1 MSEYDEI
8 DALTGGKAIDPANQ
22 GMPAFQV
29 KNYER
34 IKPAK
39 EQKFQG
45 GNSASKISADP
56 QNETVELIISA
67 LDDNKESDARLIA
80 EQSDAPEFL
89 NDFITE
95 YVKNGGQDD
104 KNWMYV
110 RRIHAGSKGKKSPV
124 TVELSYD
131 ADGDLNV
138 VSVPKDMIY
147 AVDMR
152 SWKNSNLL
160 PTPSTDSTPSPS
172 QVGESVESV
181 GNPAPVTPDNN
192 PVADVAST
200 PQNPM
205 ADAVAPVDNDN
216 PLADLIG
223 GNMVAGLK
231 QLGLL
236 DGVKVADVKMEDFKV
251 IQGTNKPFKIIGA
264 GGEEMEVGTIISRSS
279 FGPQG
284 QKGNFTAF
292 SPENMGDILYEQIS
306 ISLEESKSESNTSVM
321 VEQLR
326 NIRKHMDAL
335 SRVFGFDDPKQLEA
349 FFCAWLMKDSTCRL
363 SGIPG
368 TGKTTVINSA
378 ATLLAN
384 SYGFN
389 VAPRYLAKKTTPI
402 NTPHEYLV
410 FPAGMTYAV
419 DYSDKNQEAVRRE
432 WEDWRFTEWKLGSR
446 KSGAYLYDFRFLQR
460 KSDAGYSKHPMSPE
474 AFAELLLASPDMDG
488 DNIGTTITSKAVPYK
503 DLVDLFGE
511 YGASV
516 PNDVTDMGGFAQIL
530 GTPLAT
536 DAGGNEGFAMRNFLL
551 EHFYDSRLGSK
562 RGGSDAKLDLIS
574 AEMLHECGIA
584 KIDYDKRA
592 EEILYGV
599 EIRQITEE
607 NPLTRQ
613 TVASYSFDP
622 TPRPVVTQPV
632 KFFNEANRSGSGV
645 EDAILGLIA
654 EKTVEYRGQTFTS
667 PSFVA
672 WMDTNPHQ
680 KGNDLAFVDRIDME
694 LLFGTLSLGGR
705 FNTLLSRYATGA
717 RGSTPEIQLIKRM
730 LPNKGDER
738 FIAPMRFEDLS
749 SVWRTIGDLPFNS
762 SGAGEDEQGALL
774 DISLLSVLFTQ
785 RWMIQG
791 VETDI
796 YGGTHVFKDDN
807 DVFASPLTD
816 ISTTTNSQYET
827 VHADWWKLFGSPDAT
842 ANTQAP
848 VLITR
853 MLGFRFS
860 NSLIKMTRAMA
871 FLRGKDHVTRQ
882 EVLDALPY
890 CLGHRLGP
898 AREGEDPKGRDI
910 GIMREGM
917 TVSNEQEFVREIILN
932 GYVLRN
938 TKSLMGDANNNSL
951 MDLWDSFIRNCESYL
966 DSTDA
971 FWKYETDVLLDIK
984 SSVRNKSSTIT
995 PVHWSIATM
1004 IVESQKRKTS
1014 YKDKVSRYQERLQR
1028 PASKEGT
1035 KQTPEEIQKEQL
1047 MSDVSIAQYMKIRGE
1062 IASDTMLFSDDK
1074 AELLGLADSKIGAIS
1089 GTVLKATKTPKACN
1103 FGAVAPIVGQK
1114 IGPYYKSGGQYSSFD
1129 KFASAIGGPK
1139 ANEFKWRCYGD
1150 GMGAWGRMITNAQN
1164 LKPIAKLGQGGT
1176 DDFFDVAGAD
1186 FDANQNIGFTHQFI
1200 IPLQGESID
1209 DNVFSAKMENVIA
1222 ALSSSANGGVIIGEK
1237 TGGYGVLESV
1247 ASLEEYQD
1255 KALVLLNEW
1264 LSRPQGSP
1272 NSTNKNTM
1280 KNGFNACFRASHA
1293 LSPVEGSMDITL
1305 ANGQKTTI
1313 KGEDD
1318 LRMWL
1323 SMRCIQGDNSQEG
1336 SSATVGFFI
1345 GITSACMRPV
1355 RNAAGDMIK
1364 DADGNPTEWEVLPF
1378 DEDESYNMSS
1388 YSGTP
1393 DQWEK
1398 TMYQDIGNLTMKDY
1412 RVYVKKSL
1420 EAINS
1425 ISE

>member
-1 MSEYDEI
+1 MSEYKDI
-8 DALTGGKAIDPANQ
+8 DALTGGKAIESPSQPKMDALD
-22 GMPAFQV
+22 
-29 KNYER
+29 R

-56 QNETVELIISA
+56 KNGTVSLIIEY
-67 LDDNKESDARLIA
+67 LENGDVKDAKDIA
-80 EQSDAPEFL
+80 DSSKAPEFL

-110 RRIHAGSKGKKSPV
+110 RRIHAGAKGKKSPV

-160 PTPSTDSTPSPS
+160 PKPSGSSTPSTPS
-172 QVGESVESV
+172 
-181 GNPAPVTPDNN
+181 NPAESGDGPDLAPPPANEVSN
-192 PVADVAST
+192 PS
-200 PQNPM
+200 NPI
-205 ADAVAPVDNDN
+205 ADAVAPVDDND
-216 PLADLIG
+216 PLAELIG
-223 GNMVAGLK
+223 GQMVAGLK
-231 QLGLL
+231 QLGLR
-236 DGVKVADVKMEDFKV
+236 DGVKIADIDMTDFKV
-251 IQGTNKPFKIIGA
+251 ISGTVKPFKIVSKD
-264 GGEEMEVGTIISRSS
+264 GEEMQVGSIVGRSS

-284 QKGNFTAF
+284 QKGNFTSFTA
-292 SPENMGDILYEQIS
+292 ENMGDILYEQITS
-306 ISLEESKSESNTSVM
+306 ELEESQSEGNVSQM

-326 NIRKHMDAL
+326 NVRKHMDSL
-335 SRVFGFDDPKQLEA
+335 SKVFGFDDPKQLEA

-368 TGKTTVINSA
+368 TGKTTVINAA

-389 VAPRYLAKKTTPI
+389 VIPRYVAKKKTPSG
-402 NTPHEYLV
+402 TPHEYHI
-410 FPAGMTYAV
+410 FPTGMSYAV
-419 DYSDKNQEAVRRE
+419 DYSDKNQEPTRRE
-432 WEDWRFTEWKLGSR
+432 WEDWRFTDWKMGAK

-460 KSDAGYSKHPMSPE
+460 KSDSGYSKHPMTPE
-474 AFAELLLASPDMDG
+474 AFAEMLLSKPDMDG
-488 DNIGTTITSKAVPYK
+488 DRIGTTITAQAVTYPM
-503 DLVDLFGE
+503 LSALFAE
-511 YGASV
+511 HGASV
-516 PNDVTDMGGFAQIL
+516 PTDVSNNNGYAQIL
-530 GTPLAT
+530 GTPLYT
-536 DAGGNEGFAMRNFLL
+536 DAGGNEGFALRNFLL
-551 EHFYDSRLGSK
+551 EHFYDARLGSN
-562 RGGSDAKLDLIS
+562 RDNSDAKLDLIS

-705 FNTLLSRYATGA
+705 FNTLLSRYATGS

-738 FIAPMRFEDLS
+738 FIAPMRFGDLS
-749 SVWRTIGDLPFNS
+749 KVWRTIGDLPFNS
-762 SGAGEDEQGALL
+762 SGTGEDEQGALL

-791 VETDI
+791 LEDDF

-807 DVFASPLTD
+807 DVFASPLAD
-816 ISTTTNSQYET
+816 ISTTTNSQFES
-827 VHADWWKLFGSPDAT
+827 VHSDWWKLFGAPDAT
-842 ANTQAP
+842 NATQAP

-882 EVLDALPY
+882 EVIDALPY

-938 TKSLMGDANNNSL
+938 TRSLMGDATNNSL
-951 MDLWDSFIRNCESYL
+951 MDLWDSFIRNCRSYL
-966 DSTDA
+966 ESTDA
-971 FWKYETDVLLDIK
+971 YWKYETDVLLSIK
-984 SSVRNKSSTIT
+984 SDVRNKSSTIT

-1004 IVESQKRKTS
+1004 IVENQKRKPS
-1014 YKDKVSRYQERLQR
+1014 YKDKLSRYQERLQR

-1035 KQTPEEIQKEQL
+1035 KQTPEEIQTEQL
-1047 MSDVSIAQYMKIRGE
+1047 MSDVSITQYMKIRGE
-1062 IASDTMLFSDDK
+1062 IASDTLLFSDDK
-1074 AELLGLADSKIGAIS
+1074 ADLLGLADSKISAI
-1089 GTVLKATKTPKACN
+1089 GGNVLKATKTPKSCN
-1103 FGAVAPIVGQK
+1103 FMAVAPIGGQQ
-1114 IGPYYKSGGQYSSFD
+1114 IGPYYKTGGQYSSFD
-1129 KFASAIGGPK
+1129 SFASAIGGAK
-1139 ANEFKWRCYGD
+1139 ANEFRWPSYGD

-1176 DDFFDVAGAD
+1176 DNFFDVAGAD
-1186 FDANQNIGFTHQFI
+1186 FDANQQIGFTHQFT
-1200 IPLQGESID
+1200 IPLQGDSVE
-1209 DNVFSAKMENVIA
+1209 DNTFSAKLESVLATLTSNA
-1222 ALSSSANGGVIIGEK
+1222 SNGGVLIGDK
-1237 TGGYGVLESV
+1237 GGNYGVLENLS
-1247 ASLEEYQD
+1247 SLEEYQD

-1264 LSRPQGSP
+1264 LSRPTGSP
-1272 NSTNKNTM
+1272 NSINKATM
-1280 KNGFNACFRASHA
+1280 KNGFNACFRATHA
-1293 LSPVEGSMDITL
+1293 LGGVEGSMELNL
-1305 ANGQKTTI
+1305 ANGQVTTI
-1313 KGEDD
+1313 KGDDD
-1318 LRMWL
+1318 LRLWL
-1323 SMRCIQGDNSQEG
+1323 SLRCIQGDNAQEG
-1336 SSATVGFFI
+1336 SSATVGLFI
-1345 GITSACMRPV
+1345 GITSACMRPT
-1355 RNAAGDMIK
+1355 RNSAGDMITDK
-1364 DADGNPTEWEVLPF
+1364 EGNPTEWEVLPF
-1378 DEDESYNMSS
+1378 DEDDSYNMSY
-1388 YSGTP
+1388 YSGTN
-1393 DQWEK
+1393 DQWE
-1398 TMYQDIGNLTMKDY
+1398 TFMYQDIGNLTMKDY

-1420 EAINS
+1420 KAINS

>member
-8 DALTGGKAIDPANQ
+8 DKLTGGKAIPSQ
-22 GMPAFQV
+22 QKWMPID
-29 KNYER
+29 R

-56 QNETVELIISA
+56 KNGTVSLIIKSLENGDVVQA
-67 LDDNKESDARLIA
+67 QMLA
-80 EQSDAPEFL
+80 EQSAAPEFL
-89 NDFITE
+89 TDFVKE
-95 YVKNGGQDD
+95 YIKNGGQDD

-110 RRIHAGSKGKKSPV
+110 RRIHAGAKGKNSPV

-138 VSVPKDMIY
+138 VSVPKTMIY

-160 PTPSTDSTPSPS
+160 PSISLEPSTPS
-172 QVGESVESV
+172 
-181 GNPAPVTPDNN
+181 NPAESGDGPDLAPPPANEVSN
-192 PVADVAST
+192 PS
-200 PQNPM
+200 NPI
-205 ADAVAPVDNDN
+205 ADAVAPVDDAD
-216 PLADLIG
+216 PLAELIG
-223 GNMVAGLK
+223 GQMVAGLK
-231 QLGLL
+231 QLGLR
-236 DGVKVADVKMEDFKV
+236 DGVKVADIDMTDFKV
-251 IQGTNKPFKIIGA
+251 ISGTVKPFKIISPS
-264 GGEEMEVGTIISRSS
+264 GEEMQIGTVIGRSN
-279 FGPQG
+279 FGPEKQN
-284 QKGNFTAF
+284 GNFIPF
-292 SPENMGDILYEQIS
+292 SSENMGEILYQQI
-306 ISLEESKSESNTSVM
+306 ISELEESQNEGNVSVM

-326 NIRKHMDAL
+326 NVRKHMDSL
-335 SRVFGFDDPKQLEA
+335 SKVFGFDDPKQLEA

-389 VAPRYLAKKTTPI
+389 VATRYLAKK
-402 NTPHEYLV
+402 NSAGGTPHEYFV

-419 DYSDKNQEAVRRE
+419 DYSDKNQEPTRRE
-432 WEDWRFTEWKLGSR
+432 WEDWRFTEWTMGSR

-460 KSDAGYSKHPMSPE
+460 KSDNGYAKHPMTPE
-474 AFAELLLASPDMDG
+474 AFAEMLLSKPDMDG
-488 DNIGTTITSKAVPYK
+488 DRIGFTITANAVTYTT
-503 DLVDLFGE
+503 LSALFSE
-511 YGASV
+511 HGASV
-516 PNDVTDMGGFAQIL
+516 PSDVSNKNGFAHIL
-530 GTPLAT
+530 ETPLFT
-536 DAGGNEGFAMRNFLL
+536 DAGGNEGFALRNFLL
-551 EHFYDSRLGSK
+551 EHFYDARLGSN
-562 RGGSDAKLDLIS
+562 RNNSDAKLDLIS

-705 FNTLLSRYATGA
+705 FNTLLSRYATGS

-730 LPNKGDER
+730 LPNAGDER
-738 FIAPMRFEDLS
+738 FIAPMRFGNLS
-749 SVWRTIGDLPFNS
+749 SVWKTIGDLPFNS
-762 SGAGEDEQGALL
+762 SGTGEDEEGALL

-791 VETDI
+791 IETEI
-796 YGGTHVFKDDN
+796 YGGNHTFKDGN
-807 DVFASPLTD
+807 DVFASPLAD
-816 ISTTTNSQYET
+816 ISTTTNSQFES
-827 VHADWWKLFGSPDAT
+827 VHADWWKEFGSGDSGMPS
-842 ANTQAP
+842 QAP

-871 FLRGKDHVTRQ
+871 FLRGKDYVTRQ

-910 GIMREGM
+910 GIMREGFP
-917 TVSNEQEFVREIILN
+917 VANEQDFVREIILN

-938 TKSLMGDANNNSL
+938 TPSLMGDATNNSL
-951 MDLWDSFIRNCESYL
+951 MDLWDSFIRNCRSYL
-966 DSTDA
+966 ESTDA
-971 FWKYETDVLLDIK
+971 FWKYETDVLLSIK
-984 SSVRNKSSTIT
+984 SSVRNNSSTIT

-1004 IVESQKRKTS
+1004 IVENQKRKTS
-1014 YKDKVSRYQERLQR
+1014 YKDKLSRYQERLQR

-1035 KQTPEEIQKEQL
+1035 KQTDEEVQRQQL
-1047 MSDVSIAQYMKIRGE
+1047 MSDVSISQYIKIRGE

-1074 AELLGLADSKIGAIS
+1074 AELLGLADSKISAIS
-1089 GTVLKATKTPKACN
+1089 GSVLKATKTPKSCN
-1103 FGAVAPIVGQK
+1103 FMAVAPTSGNA
-1114 IGPYYKSGGQYSSFD
+1114 IGPYTLAGGSKYSSFD
-1129 KFASAIGGPK
+1129 TFASAIGGAK
-1139 ANEFKWRCYGD
+1139 ANEFRWSSYGD
-1150 GMGAWGRMITNAQN
+1150 GMGAWGRMITNGQN
-1164 LKPIAKLGQGGT
+1164 LKPIVKLGDKGT
-1176 DDFFDVAGAD
+1176 SDFFDVSGAD
-1186 FDANQNIGFTHQFI
+1186 FDANQQIGFTHQFI
-1200 IPLQGESID
+1200 IPLKGDSVE
-1209 DNVFSAKMENVIA
+1209 DNTFSAQIENVLA
-1222 ALSSSANGGVIIGEK
+1222 TLSGNASNGGVLIGDK
-1237 TGGYGVLESV
+1237 GGKYGVLNNFS
-1247 ASLEEYQD
+1247 SLDEYQD
-1255 KALVLLNEW
+1255 QALVLLNEW
-1264 LSRPQGSP
+1264 LSQGGNAS
-1272 NSTNKNTM
+1272 NNKATM
-1280 KNGFNACFRASHA
+1280 KSGFNACFRASHA
-1293 LSPVEGSMDITL
+1293 LGGVEGSMELTL
-1305 ANGQKTTI
+1305 PNGQTTTI
-1313 KGEDD
+1313 KGDDD
-1318 LRMWL
+1318 LRLWL
-1323 SMRCIQGDNSQEG
+1323 SLRCIQGDNSREG
-1336 SSATVGFFI
+1336 SAATVGFFI
-1345 GITSACMRPV
+1345 GITSACMRPT
-1355 RNAAGDMIK
+1355 RNSAGIITDNGM
-1364 DADGNPTEWEVLPF
+1364 PTEWEVLPF
-1378 DEDESYNMSS
+1378 DEDDTYNMSY
-1388 YSGTP
+1388 YSGTN
-1393 DQWEK
+1393 DQWEAF
-1398 TMYQDIGNLTMKDY
+1398 MYQDIGNMTMKDY
-1412 RVYVKKSL
+1412 RVYVKKTL
-1420 EAINS
+1420 KAINLPLD
-1425 ISE
+1425 

>member
-8 DALTGGKAIDPANQ
+8 DALTGGKAIESTWEQSRQIPN
-22 GMPAFQV
+22 
-29 KNYER
+29 KTLNRR

-56 QNETVELIISA
+56 HNQTVKLIIELLETKQEA
-67 LDDNKESDARLIA
+67 KARAIA
-80 EQSDAPEFL
+80 NDSPAPEFL

-138 VSVPKDMIY
+138 VEVPKDMIY

-160 PTPSTDSTPSPS
+160 PTPSGSSTLSTPP
-172 QVGESVESV
+172 
-181 GNPAPVTPDNN
+181 NPAESGDGPDLTPPPANESSN
-192 PVADVAST
+192 PSNPQADS
-200 PQNPM
+200 
-205 ADAVAPVDNDN
+205 VAPVDNDD
-216 PLADLIG
+216 PLSKLIG

-236 DGVKVADVKMEDFKV
+236 DGVKVADTSISNFKV
-251 IQGTNKPFKIIGA
+251 INGTNKPFKIIGSN
-264 GGEEMEVGTIISRSS
+264 GEEMEIGSIINGSS
-279 FGPQG
+279 FGPQD
-284 QKGNFTAF
+284 QKGNFTSF
-292 SPENMGDILYEQIS
+292 TSENMGDVLYETVRRR
-306 ISLEESKSESNTSVM
+306 LEEVNNEDNSSVM

-389 VAPRYLAKKTTPI
+389 VIPRFIAKKSSAPGS
-402 NTPHEYLV
+402 PHEYMI
-410 FPAGMTYAV
+410 FPTGMSYAV
-419 DYSDKNQEAVRRE
+419 DYSDKNQEPVRRE
-432 WEDWRFTEWKLGSR
+432 WEDWRFSEWKMASR

-460 KSDAGYSKHPMSPE
+460 KSDKGYSKHPMTPE
-474 AFAELLLASPDMDG
+474 AFADLLLATPARNEDG
-488 DNIGTTITSKAVPYK
+488 TLASTITAQPIKYDTLKA
-503 DLVDLFGE
+503 LFSE
-511 YGASV
+511 HGASV
-516 PNDVTDMGGFAQIL
+516 PSEVDNIDGNASIL
-530 GTPLAT
+530 TKPLYN
-536 DAGGNEGFAMRNFLL
+536 DAGGNEGYGFRAFLL
-551 EHFYDSRLGSK
+551 EHFYDARLGT
-562 RGGSDAKLDLIS
+562 RMDGSDAKFDLIS

-599 EIRQITEE
+599 EIRQITEN
-607 NPLTRQ
+607 NPLTNQ
-613 TVASYSFDP
+613 TIASYSFDP

-705 FNTLLSRYATGA
+705 FNTLLSRYSSGA

-749 SVWRTIGDLPFNS
+749 RVWRTIGDLPFNS
-762 SGAGEDEQGALL
+762 SGTGEDEQGALL

-791 VETDI
+791 LEDEF
-796 YGGTHVFKDDN
+796 YGGTHIFKDNN
-807 DVFASPLTD
+807 DVFASPLAD
-816 ISTTTNSQYET
+816 ISTTTNSQFES
-827 VHADWWKLFGSPDAT
+827 VHADWWQLFGNPGVTENS
-842 ANTQAP
+842 QAP

-917 TVSNEQEFVREIILN
+917 TVSNEQEFVRDIILN

-938 TKSLMGDANNNSL
+938 TQSLMGEATNNSL
-951 MDLWDSFIRNCESYL
+951 MDIWDSFIRNCRSYL
-966 DSTDA
+966 NSTDA
-971 FWKYETDVLLDIK
+971 YWKYEQDVLVSMKDSI
-984 SSVRNKSSTIT
+984 RNKSSSIT

-1004 IVESQKRKTS
+1004 IVENQKRKTS
-1014 YKDKVSRYQERLQR
+1014 YKDKISRYQERLQR

-1035 KQTPEEIQKEQL
+1035 RRTDEEEQKRQL
-1047 MSDVSIAQYMKIRGE
+1047 LADVSISQYMKIRGE
-1062 IASDTMLFSDDK
+1062 IAADPLLFSDDK
-1074 AELLGLADSKIGAIS
+1074 AELLALADSKISAIS
-1089 GTVLKATKTPKACN
+1089 GNVLKATTKNIVAN
-1103 FGAVAPIVGQK
+1103 FMSVAPVNADTVVSIS
-1114 IGPYYKSGGQYSSFD
+1114 PYFNGSKSFVAFSETHNPSAT
-1129 KFASAIGGPK
+1129 KFGWHS
-1139 ANEFKWRCYGD
+1139 YGD
-1150 GMGAWGRMITNAQN
+1150 GMGAWGRMITNGTN
-1164 LKPIAKLGQGGT
+1164 LKPIVKLGDTSGT
-1176 DDFFDVAGAD
+1176 DFLDVAGAD
-1186 FDANQNIGFTHQFI
+1186 FDANQTIGFSHQFI
-1200 IPLQGESID
+1200 IPQKGESVG
-1209 DNVFSAKMENVIA
+1209 DNDFSAKLEKVISV
-1222 ALSSSANGGVIIGEK
+1222 LSSYASNGGVQIGDK
-1237 TGGYGVLESV
+1237 GSGVYGVKSTY
-1247 ASLEEYQD
+1247 ASLAEYKDQ
-1255 KALVLLNEW
+1255 AEVLLGEW
-1264 LSRPQGSP
+1264 LSKAGSDA
-1272 NSTNKNTM
+1272 TNVSTM
-1280 KNGFNACFRASHA
+1280 KQGFNACFRAVHA
-1293 LSPVEGSMDITL
+1293 FEPVEGSMDIIWPS
-1305 ANGQKTTI
+1305 GKTITVS
-1313 KGEDD
+1313 GDDD
-1318 LRMWL
+1318 LRLWL
-1323 SMRCIQGDNSQEG
+1323 SMRCIEGDNKKAG

-1345 GITSACMRPV
+1345 GITSSCMRPV
-1355 RNAAGDMIK
+1355 RNDKGIITDSL
-1364 DADGNPTEWEVLPF
+1364 GNPTAFEVLPF
-1378 DEDESYNMSS
+1378 DEDDTYNMSL
-1388 YSGTP
+1388 YSGAK
-1393 DQWEK
+1393 DKWE
-1398 TMYQDIGNLTMKDY
+1398 TFMYQDIGNLTMKDY
-1412 RVYVKKSL
+1412 RVYVKECL
-1420 EAINS
+1420 EAIKD
-1425 ISE
+1425 

>member
-1 MSEYDEI
+1 MSEYKDI
-8 DALTGGKAIDPANQ
+8 DALTGGKAIESPPQPKMDALD
-22 GMPAFQV
+22 
-29 KNYER
+29 R

-56 QNETVELIISA
+56 KNGTVSLIIKSLENGDVVQA
-67 LDDNKESDARLIA
+67 QMLA
-80 EQSDAPEFL
+80 EQSAAPEFL
-89 NDFITE
+89 TDFVKE
-95 YVKNGGQDD
+95 YIKNGGQDD

-110 RRIHAGSKGKKSPV
+110 RRIHKGAKGKNSPV
-124 TVELSYD
+124 TIELSYD

-160 PTPSTDSTPSPS
+160 PKPSGSSTPSTPS
-172 QVGESVESV
+172 
-181 GNPAPVTPDNN
+181 NPAESGGGPDMTPPPANEVSN
-192 PVADVAST
+192 PS
-200 PQNPM
+200 NPN

-216 PLADLIG
+216 PLSKLIG
-223 GNMVAGLK
+223 GQMVAGLS

-236 DGVKVADVKMEDFKV
+236 DGVKVADIDMTDFKI
-251 IQGTNKPFKIIGA
+251 IQGTVKPFKIISSSGQ
-264 GGEEMEVGTIISRSS
+264 EMRIGNIVSRSS

-284 QKGNFTAF
+284 QKGNFTSFTA
-292 SPENMGDILYEQIS
+292 ENMGDVLYQQITS
-306 ISLEESKSESNTSVM
+306 ELEEAQSDGNVSEM

-326 NIRKHMDAL
+326 TIRKHMDAL

-389 VAPRYLAKKTTPI
+389 VATRYIAKKRTPSG
-402 NTPHEYLV
+402 TPHEYHV
-410 FPAGMTYAV
+410 FPSGMEYAV
-419 DYSDKNQEAVRRE
+419 DYSDKNQEPTRRE
-432 WEDWRFTEWKLGSR
+432 WEDWRFTDWRMGAN

-460 KSDAGYSKHPMSPE
+460 KSDSGYSKHPMAPE
-474 AFAELLLASPDMDG
+474 AFAEMLFSKPNKEMM
-488 DNIGTTITSKAVPYK
+488 TITAQAVTYPM
-503 DLVDLFGE
+503 LSALFAE
-511 YGASV
+511 HGASI
-516 PNDVTDMGGFAQIL
+516 PTDVSNKDGFAQIL
-530 GTPLAT
+530 GTPLYT
-536 DAGGNEGFAMRNFLL
+536 DAGGNEGFALRNFLL
-551 EHFYDSRLGSK
+551 EHFYDSRLGEK
-562 RGGSDAKLDLIS
+562 RDNSDAKLDLIS

-599 EIRQITEE
+599 EIRQITEKNE
-607 NPLTRQ
+607 MTQ
-613 TVASYSFDP
+613 KTVASYSFDP
-622 TPRPVVTQPV
+622 TPRPIVTQPI

-717 RGSTPEIQLIKRM
+717 KGSTPEIQLIKRM
-730 LPNKGDER
+730 LPNKGDEK
-738 FIAPMRFEDLS
+738 FIAPMRFGNLS
-749 SVWRTIGDLPFNS
+749 KVWGTIGDLPFNS
-762 SGAGEDEQGALL
+762 SGTGEDEQGALL

-791 VETDI
+791 LEDEF

-807 DVFASPLTD
+807 DVFASPLAD
-816 ISTTTNSQYET
+816 ISTTTNSQFES
-827 VHADWWKLFGSPDAT
+827 VHSDWWKLFGSPDAT
-842 ANTQAP
+842 NATQAP

-938 TKSLMGDANNNSL
+938 TKSLMGDATNNSL
-951 MDLWDSFIRNCESYL
+951 MDLWDSFIRNCRSYL
-966 DSTDA
+966 ESTDA
-971 FWKYETDVLLDIK
+971 YWKYETDVLLSIK
-984 SSVRNKSSTIT
+984 SDVRNKSSTIT

-1004 IVESQKRKTS
+1004 IVENQKRKAS
-1014 YKDKVSRYQERLQR
+1014 YKDKVSQYQERLQR

-1035 KQTPEEIQKEQL
+1035 KQTDIEVQREQL
-1047 MSDVSIAQYMKIRGE
+1047 MSDVSIAQYIRIRGE
-1062 IASDTMLFSDDK
+1062 ISSDPMLFSDDK
-1074 AELLGLADSKIGAIS
+1074 AELLELADSKISSIS
-1089 GTVLKATKTPKACN
+1089 GNVLKATKTPKACN
-1103 FGAVAPIVGQK
+1103 FMAVAPTVGQE
-1114 IGPYYKSGGQYSSFD
+1114 IGPYYKQGGTYTNFD
-1129 KFASAIGGPK
+1129 SFASAIGGAK
-1139 ANEFKWRCYGD
+1139 ANQFKWRCYGD

-1164 LKPIAKLGQGGT
+1164 LKPIAKLGSSQ
-1176 DDFFDVAGAD
+1176 DFFDIAGAD
-1186 FDANQNIGFTHQFI
+1186 FDANQHIGFTHQFT
-1200 IPLQGESID
+1200 IPLQGESVE
-1209 DNVFSAKMENVIA
+1209 DNIFSAKVERVLETLTNN
-1222 ALSSSANGGVIIGEK
+1222 ANGGGVLIGDK
-1237 TGGYGVLESV
+1237 GTSYGVLETF
-1247 ASLEEYQD
+1247 ASLDEYQD
-1255 KALVLLNEW
+1255 KALVLLNDW
-1264 LSRPQGSP
+1264 LSRPKNSP
-1272 NSTNKNTM
+1272 DSTNKSIM
-1280 KNGFNACFRASHA
+1280 QKGFNACFRASHA
-1293 LSPVEGSMDITL
+1293 LEGVEGSMELTL
-1305 ANGQKTTI
+1305 ANGTTTTI
-1313 KGEDD
+1313 KGDDD
-1318 LRMWL
+1318 LRLWL
-1323 SMRCIQGDNSQEG
+1323 SMRCIQGTNSQAG

-1355 RNAAGDMIK
+1355 RNSAGDMIK
-1364 DADGNPTEWEVLPF
+1364 DGDDNPTEWEVLPF
-1378 DEDESYNMSS
+1378 DEDDSYNMTY
-1388 YSGTP
+1388 YSGTN

-1398 TMYQDIGNLTMKDY
+1398 FMYQDIGNLTMKDY

-1420 EAINS
+1420 KAINS
-1425 ISE
+1425 TSE

>member
-1 MSEYDEI
+1 MSEYDDL
-8 DALTGGKAIDPANQ
+8 DALTGGKAIESTPSQPKMDALD
-22 GMPAFQV
+22 
-29 KNYER
+29 R

-56 QNETVELIISA
+56 KNGTVSLIIEY
-67 LDDNKESDARLIA
+67 LENGNVEDAKGIA
-80 EQSDAPEFL
+80 DSSKAPEFL

-110 RRIHAGSKGKKSPV
+110 RRIHAGAKGKKSPV

-160 PTPSTDSTPSPS
+160 PTPKTDSTPSTPS
-172 QVGESVESV
+172 
-181 GNPAPVTPDNN
+181 NPAESEDGPNLN
-192 PVADVAST
+192 PPPANEAS
-200 PQNPM
+200 NPSNPI
-205 ADAVAPVDNDN
+205 ADAVAPVDDAD
-216 PLADLIG
+216 PLAELIG
-223 GNMVAGLK
+223 GQMVAGLK
-231 QLGLL
+231 QLGLR
-236 DGVKVADVKMEDFKV
+236 DGVKVADIDMTDFKV
-251 IQGTNKPFKIIGA
+251 ISGTVKPFKIISPS
-264 GGEEMEVGTIISRSS
+264 GEEMQIGSVIGRSN
-279 FGPQG
+279 FGPEKQN
-284 QKGNFTAF
+284 GNFIPF
-292 SPENMGDILYEQIS
+292 SSENMGEILYQQI
-306 ISLEESKSESNTSVM
+306 ISELEESQNEGNVSIM

-326 NIRKHMDAL
+326 NVRKHMDSL
-335 SRVFGFDDPKQLEA
+335 SKVFGFDDPKQLEA

-389 VAPRYLAKKTTPI
+389 VAPRYLAKK
-402 NTPHEYLV
+402 NTAGGVPHEYFV
-410 FPAGMTYAV
+410 FPTGMTYAV
-419 DYSDKNQEAVRRE
+419 DYSDKNQEPTRRE
-432 WEDWRFTEWKLGSR
+432 WEDWRFTEWTLGAR

-460 KSDAGYSKHPMSPE
+460 KSDNGYAKHPMTPE
-474 AFAELLLASPDMDG
+474 AFAEMLLSKPDVPYHSDE
-488 DNIGTTITSKAVPYK
+488 NTFTITANAVTYAT
-503 DLVDLFGE
+503 LSALFAE
-511 YGASV
+511 YGASI
-516 PNDVTDMGGFAQIL
+516 PSDISNKNGFAYIL
-530 GTPLAT
+530 GTPLFT
-536 DAGGNEGFAMRNFLL
+536 DAGGNEGFAFRNFLL
-551 EHFYDSRLGSK
+551 EHFYDARLGSK
-562 RGGSDAKLDLIS
+562 RDNSDAKLDLIS

-705 FNTLLSRYATGA
+705 FNTLLSRYATGS

-730 LPNKGDER
+730 LPNAGDER
-738 FIAPMRFEDLS
+738 FIAPMRFGDLS
-749 SVWRTIGDLPFNS
+749 KVWRTIGDLPFNS
-762 SGAGEDEQGALL
+762 SGTGEDEEGALL

-791 VETDI
+791 IETEI
-796 YGGTHVFKDDN
+796 YGGNHTFKDGN
-807 DVFASPLTD
+807 DVFASPLAD
-816 ISTTTNSQYET
+816 ISTTTNSQFES
-827 VHADWWKLFGSPDAT
+827 VHADWWKEFGSPDAT

-871 FLRGKDHVTRQ
+871 FLRGKDYVTRQ

-910 GIMREGM
+910 GIMREGFP
-917 TVSNEQEFVREIILN
+917 VANEQDFVREIILN

-938 TKSLMGDANNNSL
+938 TPSLMGDATNNSL
-951 MDLWDSFIRNCESYL
+951 MDLWDSFIRNCRSYL
-966 DSTDA
+966 ESTDA
-971 FWKYETDVLLDIK
+971 YWKYETDVLLSIK
-984 SSVRNKSSTIT
+984 SSVRNNSSTIT

-1004 IVESQKRKTS
+1004 IVENQKRKTS
-1014 YKDKVSRYQERLQR
+1014 YKDKLSRYQERLQR

-1035 KQTPEEIQKEQL
+1035 KQTDEEVQRQQL
-1047 MSDVSIAQYMKIRGE
+1047 MSDVSISQYIKIRGE
-1062 IASDTMLFSDDK
+1062 ISSDTLLFSDDK
-1074 AELLGLADSKIGAIS
+1074 AELLGLADSKISAIS
-1089 GTVLKATKTPKACN
+1089 GNVLKATLRPKSCN
-1103 FGAVAPIVGQK
+1103 FMATVPETGTE
-1114 IGPYYKSGGQYSSFD
+1114 IGPYFLGSGSLYSSFD
-1129 KFASAIGGPK
+1129 TFSDAIGGAK
-1139 ANEFKWRCYGD
+1139 ANEFKWRSYGD
-1150 GMGAWGRMITNAQN
+1150 GMGAWGRMITNGQN
-1164 LKPIAKLGQGGT
+1164 LKPIAKLGDKGT
-1176 DDFFDVAGAD
+1176 SDFFDVAGAD
-1186 FDANQNIGFTHQFI
+1186 FDANQQLGFTHQFI
-1200 IPLQGESID
+1200 IPLQGESVT
-1209 DNVFSAKMENVIA
+1209 DNTFSAQIENVLA
-1222 ALSSSANGGVIIGEK
+1222 TLSGNASNGGVIIGDK
-1237 TGGYGVLESV
+1237 KGKYGVISTI

-1255 KALVLLNEW
+1255 QALVLLNEW
-1264 LSRPQGSP
+1264 LSRPTGSDISV
-1272 NSTNKNTM
+1272 NRATLKS
-1280 KNGFNACFRASHA
+1280 GFNACFRASHA
-1293 LSPVEGSMDITL
+1293 LGGVEGSMELTL
-1305 ANGQKTTI
+1305 PNGQTTTV

-1318 LRMWL
+1318 LRLWL
-1323 SMRCIQGDNSQEG
+1323 SLRCIQGDNSREG
-1336 SSATVGFFI
+1336 SAATVGFFI
-1345 GITSACMRPV
+1345 GITSACMRPT
-1355 RNAAGDMIK
+1355 RNVAGMIT
-1364 DADGNPTEWEVLPF
+1364 DNGMPTEWEVLPF
-1378 DEDESYNMSS
+1378 EDDDTYNMTY
-1388 YSGTP
+1388 YSGTK
-1393 DQWEK
+1393 DQWNEF
-1398 TMYQDIGNLTMKDY
+1398 MYQDIGNMTMKDY
-1412 RVYVKKSL
+1412 RVYVKKTL
-1420 EAINS
+1420 KAINLPLN
-1425 ISE
+1425 

>member
-1 MSEYDEI
+1 MSEYDDI
-8 DALTGGKAIDPANQ
+8 DALTGGKAIDPMNQ

-29 KNYER
+29 KSYER

-89 NDFITE
+89 DDFITE
-95 YVKNGGQDD
+95 YVKNGGQDG

-110 RRIHAGSKGKKSPV
+110 RRIHAGAKGKKSPV

-138 VSVPKDMIY
+138 VSVPKNMIY

-160 PTPSTDSTPSPS
+160 PTPKTDSTPSPTP
-172 QVGESVESV
+172 
-181 GNPAPVTPDNN
+181 NPAESGDGPDLN
-192 PVADVAST
+192 PPPANESSNPSNPNADGV
-200 PQNPM
+200 PPIDEN
-205 ADAVAPVDNDN
+205 N
-216 PLADLIG
+216 PLAELIG
-223 GNMVAGLK
+223 GTMVAGLK

-236 DGVKVADVKMEDFKV
+236 DGVKIADTSMTNFRV
-251 IQGTNKPFKIIGA
+251 ISGTAKPYKIIGDNDD
-264 GGEEMEVGTIISRSS
+264 EMEIGNIVSRSS

-284 QKGNFTAF
+284 QKGNFTPF
-292 SPENMGDILYEQIS
+292 SAENMGEILYES
-306 ISLEESKSESNTSVM
+306 IASSIESVKNEGNVSEM
-321 VEQLR
+321 VEQLSQ
-326 NIRKHMDAL
+326 IRKHMDAL

-389 VAPRYLAKKTTPI
+389 VAPRYVAKK
-402 NTPHEYLV
+402 NTASGKPHSYYI
-410 FPAGMTYAV
+410 FPAGMSYAV

-432 WEDWRFTEWKLGSR
+432 WEDWRFTTWEEGIGK

-460 KSDAGYSKHPMSPE
+460 KSDNGYVKHSMSPE
-474 AFAELLLASPDMDG
+474 AFAEILLETPVIGADG
-488 DNIGTTITSKAVPYK
+488 NMEDTITAKAVKYSTISA
-503 DLVDLFGE
+503 LFAE
-511 YGASV
+511 HGANV
-516 PNDVTDMGGFAQIL
+516 PSEVSEKQGFAHIL
-530 GTPLAT
+530 GTPLFT
-536 DAGGNEGFAMRNFLL
+536 DAGGNEGWGLRDFLL
-551 EHFYDSRLGSK
+551 EHFYDNRLGTK
-562 RGGSDAKLDLIS
+562 RDYSDAKLDLIS
-574 AEMLHECGIA
+574 SEMLHECGIA

-599 EIRQITEE
+599 EIRQITEQ
-607 NPLTRQ
+607 NQLTKK

-717 RGSTPEIQLIKRM
+717 KGSTPEIQLIKRM
-730 LPNKGDER
+730 LPNKGDEK
-738 FIAPMRFEDLS
+738 FISPMRFKHLS
-749 SVWRTIGDLPFNS
+749 KAWRTIGDMPFNS
-762 SGAGEDEQGALL
+762 SGAGEDKEGALL

-791 VETDI
+791 LEDDF
-796 YGGTHVFKDDN
+796 YGGKHIFKDDN
-807 DVFASPLTD
+807 DVFASPLAD
-816 ISTTTNSQYET
+816 ISTTTNSQFESI
-827 VHADWWKLFGSPDAT
+827 HADWWKLFGHPDT
-842 ANTQAP
+842 TKKTQAP

-917 TVSNEQEFVREIILN
+917 TVANEQDFVREIILN

-938 TKSLMGDANNNSL
+938 TESLMGGATNRSL
-951 MDLWDSFIRNCESYL
+951 MDLWDSFIRNCRSYL
-966 DSTDA
+966 ESTDA
-971 FWKYETDVLLDIK
+971 YWKYEQDVLLSIK
-984 SSVRNKSSTIT
+984 SDVRNKSSTIT

-1004 IVESQKRKTS
+1004 IVENQKRMTS
-1014 YKDKVSRYQERLQR
+1014 YKDRVSRYQERLQR

-1035 KQTPEEIQKEQL
+1035 KKTDAEIQKKQL
-1047 MSDVSIAQYMKIRGE
+1047 MADVSIAQFIKIRGE
-1062 IASDTMLFSDDK
+1062 IASDPLLFSDDR
-1074 AELLGLADSKIGAIS
+1074 ADLLGLADSKISAI
-1089 GTVLKATKTPKACN
+1089 GGNVLQATKAPMSCN
-1103 FGAVAPIVGQK
+1103 FMAVAPTFEK
-1114 IGPYYKSGGQYSSFD
+1114 ASIGPYYNESKSFD
-1129 KFASAIGGPK
+1129 AFAKNRGGAK
-1139 ANEFKWRCYGD
+1139 ANEFRWRCYGD
-1150 GMGAWGRMITNAQN
+1150 AMGVWGRMITNAQN
-1164 LKPIAKLGQGGT
+1164 NKPVAKLGAGGT
-1176 DDFFDVAGAD
+1176 DDFLNVAGAD
-1186 FDANQNIGFTHQFI
+1186 FDANQTIGFTHQFT
-1200 IPLQGESID
+1200 IPKKGDAVKDS
-1209 DNVFSAKMENVIA
+1209 VFTAKMETVLGNLTSYA
-1222 ALSSSANGGVIIGEK
+1222 DNGGVLIGEK
-1237 TGGYGVLESV
+1237 GTDSYGKI
-1247 ASLEEYQD
+1247 ADFNSLQEYQD
-1255 KALVLLNEW
+1255 NALVLLNNW
-1264 LSRPQGSP
+1264 LSRPSNLPTGQTDATVKSM
-1272 NSTNKNTM
+1272 M
-1280 KNGFNACFRASHA
+1280 KKGYNACFRANHA
-1293 LSPVEGSMDITL
+1293 AESVDGSMNL
-1305 ANGQKTTI
+1305 NLPNGTTTTI
-1313 KGEDD
+1313 KGDDD
-1318 LRMWL
+1318 LRLWL
-1323 SMRCIQGDNSQEG
+1323 CMRVIQGDNTTDG
-1336 SSATVGFFI
+1336 KLATIGFYI
-1345 GITSACMRPV
+1345 GITSACMRPSTTS
-1355 RNAAGDMIK
+1355 AGAIIK
-1364 DADGNPTEWEVLPF
+1364 DTDGNPVEWEVLPF
-1378 DEDESYNMSS
+1378 DADETYWCSN
-1388 YSGTP
+1388 YS
-1393 DQWEK
+1393 DNASWEGS
-1398 TMYQDIGNLTMKDY
+1398 MYQDIGNLTIKDY
-1412 RVYVKKSL
+1412 REYVRMCL

-1425 ISE
+1425 VSE

>member
-8 DALTGGKAIDPANQ
+8 DALTGGKAIESASSQPKMDALD
-22 GMPAFQV
+22 
-29 KNYER
+29 R

-56 QNETVELIISA
+56 KNGTVSLIIEY
-67 LDDNKESDARLIA
+67 LENGNVEDAKRIA
-80 EQSDAPEFL
+80 DSSKAPEFL

-110 RRIHAGSKGKKSPV
+110 RRIHAGAKGKKSPV

-160 PTPSTDSTPSPS
+160 PTPKTDSTPSTSP
-172 QVGESVESV
+172 
-181 GNPAPVTPDNN
+181 NPAESEDGPDLN
-192 PVADVAST
+192 PPPANEAS
-200 PQNPM
+200 NPSNPI
-205 ADAVAPVDNDN
+205 ADAVAPVDNDD
-216 PLADLIG
+216 PLANLIG
-223 GNMVAGLK
+223 GQMVAGLK

-236 DGVKVADVKMEDFKV
+236 DGVKVADIDMTDFKV
-251 IQGTNKPFKIIGA
+251 INGTVQPFKIISKDGQ
-264 GGEEMEVGTIISRSS
+264 EMEIGRVLSRSS

-284 QKGNFTAF
+284 QKGNFTPF
-292 SPENMGDILYEQIS
+292 SAENMGDILYES
-306 ISLEESKSESNTSVM
+306 IIDELEESKGEGNVSEM

-326 NIRKHMDAL
+326 NIRMHMDAL

-389 VAPRYLAKKTTPI
+389 VAPRYLAKKNTAGG
-402 NTPHEYLV
+402 TPHEYMV
-410 FPAGMTYAV
+410 FPSGMSYAV
-419 DYSDKNQEAVRRE
+419 DYSDKNQEPTRRA
-432 WEDWRFTEWKLGSR
+432 WEDWRFSEWTLGSR

-460 KSDAGYSKHPMSPE
+460 KSDSGYSKHPMTPE
-474 AFAELLLASPDMDG
+474 AFAEMLLSKPDMDG
-488 DNIGTTITSKAVPYK
+488 DRIGTTITANAVTYATISS
-503 DLVDLFGE
+503 LFAE
-511 YGASV
+511 HGASV
-516 PNDVTDMGGFAQIL
+516 PNDVSDKDGFAHIL
-530 GTPLAT
+530 GTPLFT
-536 DAGGNEGFAMRNFLL
+536 DAGGNEGFALRNFLL
-551 EHFYDSRLGSK
+551 EHFYDARLGTK
-562 RGGSDAKLDLIS
+562 RDGSDAKMDLIS

-613 TVASYSFDP
+613 TIASYSFDP

-717 RGSTPEIQLIKRM
+717 RGSTPEIQLVKRM
-730 LPNKGDER
+730 LVNKGDER
-738 FIAPMRFEDLS
+738 FISPMRFGDLS
-749 SVWRTIGDLPFNS
+749 RVWRTIGDLPFNS

-791 VETDI
+791 LEDDF

-807 DVFASPLTD
+807 DVFASPLAD
-816 ISTTTNSQYET
+816 ISTTTNSQFES

-842 ANTQAP
+842 GSTQAP

-917 TVSNEQEFVREIILN
+917 TVANEQDFVREIILN

-938 TKSLMGDANNNSL
+938 TRSLMGDATNNSL
-951 MDLWDSFIRNCESYL
+951 MDLWDSFIRNCRSYL
-966 DSTDA
+966 ESTDA
-971 FWKYETDVLLDIK
+971 YWKYETDVLLSIK
-984 SSVRNKSSTIT
+984 SDVRNKSSTIT

-1004 IVESQKRKTS
+1004 IVENQKRKKS

-1047 MSDVSIAQYMKIRGE
+1047 MSDVSMAQYMRIRGE
-1062 IASDTMLFSDDK
+1062 IASDTFLFSDDK
-1074 AELLGLADSKIGAIS
+1074 AELLGLADSKIAAI
-1089 GTVLKATKTPKACN
+1089 GGNVLKATKTPKACN
-1103 FGAVAPIVGQK
+1103 FTAVAPVVGQQ
-1114 IGPYYKSGGQYSSFD
+1114 IGPYYKAGGQYSSFD
-1129 KFASAIGGPK
+1129 SFASAIGGAK
-1139 ANEFKWRCYGD
+1139 ANEFKWHSYGD

-1164 LKPIAKLGQGGT
+1164 LKPVAKLGQGGT
-1176 DDFFDVAGAD
+1176 DNFFDVAGAD
-1186 FDANQNIGFTHQFI
+1186 FDANQQIGFTYQFT
-1200 IPLQGESID
+1200 IPLQGESVD
-1209 DNVFSAKMENVIA
+1209 ENTFSAKMQQVIST
-1222 ALSSSANGGVIIGEK
+1222 LSANASNGGVLIGEK
-1237 TGGYGVLESV
+1237 QGGYGVLETLS
-1247 ASLEEYQD
+1247 SLEEYQD
-1255 KALVLLNEW
+1255 KALVLLNDW

-1272 NSTNKNTM
+1272 NSTNKATM
-1280 KNGFNACFRASHA
+1280 KSGFNACFRASHA
-1293 LSPVEGSMDITL
+1293 LGGVEGSMDLIL
-1305 ANGQKTTI
+1305 PNGLTTTI

-1318 LRMWL
+1318 LRLWL
-1323 SMRCIQGDNSQEG
+1323 SMRCIQGDNNTEG

-1355 RNAAGDMIK
+1355 KNAAGDMIK
-1364 DADGNPTEWEVLPF
+1364 DANGNPTEWEVLPF
-1378 DEDESYNMSS
+1378 DEDDSYNMSY
-1388 YSGTP
+1388 YSGTN
-1393 DQWEK
+1393 DQWEQF
-1398 TMYQDIGNLTMKDY
+1398 MYQDIGNLTMKDY
-1412 RVYVKKSL
+1412 RVYVKKAL
-1420 EAINS
+1420 KAINS
-1425 ISE
+1425 VSE